1 MILECALSEVQALD
15 SAFQGRTCSALILIE
30 NTNNIS
36 QNCKSQTEMC
46 KYMLLQFLKESI
58 TNTNYYLLGS
68 ITIFE
73 SLHLSKATTLN
84 SDWAVLL
91 HKNHGVMMNEKI
103 LSLTVNLISY
113 RKVLSFLLFSM

>member
-1 MILECALSEVQALD
+1 MILECALSEVRALD
-15 SAFQGRTCSALILIE
+15 SAFQDRTCSALILIE

-36 QNCKSQTEMC
+36 QNCKNQTEMC

-84 SDWAVLL
+84 SDWTVLL
-91 HKNHGVMMNEKI
+91 HKNHGMMVKKR
-103 LSLTVNLISY
+103 VY
-113 RKVLSFLLFSM
+113 QFLLE